1 MSDWDLLDE
10 RERAV
15 LTAMGKTRE
24 MIHDPIGLAR
34 QLGWSWQRVVRVMK
48 PLETFRMVRVR
59 RHTKMTIYELTPSG
73 EKALAQRDGT
83 VGTG

>member
-10 RERAV
+10 REQAV

-83 VGTG
+83 VGSG

>member
-15 LTAMGKTRE
+15 LTAMGKTRG
-24 MIHDPIGLAR
+24 MIHDPIELAR

-48 PLETFRMVRVR
+48 PLETFRLVRVR
-59 RHTKMTIYELTPSG
+59 RHTKMTIYELTPDG